1 MVYIDVEEV
10 KRKGFHLLTLVYIIA
25 YWIFPWK
32 YVVSGM
38 SVIVLLALTAET
50 LRLNIPPLNKW
61 ILETLGGVHRKEEAH
76 RMSGLVWTLSGSLLT
91 MLIFPDKSIVFAS
104 LLYLALGDSVA
115 ALIGKHRGKNKIWNK
130 KTLEGS
136 LACFV
141 VCIIIGLFLLPWKF
155 ALLGA
160 FVATL
165 IETIPWPL
173 NDNFW
178 MPLITAAI
186 LTHFIYLI

>member
-1 MVYIDVEEV
+1 MVYLDVEEV
-10 KRKGFHLLTLVYIIA
+10 KRKGFHLLTLIYIIA
-25 YWIFPWK
+25 YWVAPWE
-32 YVVSGM
+32 YVVSIMFG
-38 SVIVLLALTAET
+38 VVLTALIAET
-50 LRLNIPPLNKW
+50 LRLNIPKLNKW

-91 MLIFPDKSIVFAS
+91 MMIFPDKAVVFAS
-104 LLYLALGDSVA
+104 LLYLALGDTAA

-136 LACFV
+136 LACFI
-141 VCIIIGLFLLPWKF
+141 VCLIIGLFLLPWKF
-155 ALLGA
+155 ALMGA

-178 MPLITAAI
+178 LPLITAAI